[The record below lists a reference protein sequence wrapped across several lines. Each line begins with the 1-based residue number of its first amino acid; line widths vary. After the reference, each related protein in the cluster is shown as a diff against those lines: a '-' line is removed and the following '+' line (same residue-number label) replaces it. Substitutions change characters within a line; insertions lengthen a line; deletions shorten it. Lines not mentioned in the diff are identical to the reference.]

1 MLPTRKTHRDHGTLW
16 CNGTVRHAGIALRFP
31 CLPIL
36 FPFSLL
42 LSSSNFLR
50 ILFHGIICPYF
61 FSLFHFRFFGCV
73 LRSLFEIFLS
83 FFPYVWFLLLFMR
96 CKVDILL
103 RIFLM
108 HTWKCLSCVI
118 FFFFVFAFVR
128 LFKESNNYFEIN
140 AMFNTFPKILRKV
153 CLRKQVTLHRSKSVC
168 CCC

>member
-61 FSLFHFRFFGCV
+61 FSFFHFRFFACV

-83 FFPYVWFLLLFMR
+83 FFPYVWFLLFLFVHAMQSR
-96 CKVDILL
+96 HSTSYFSHAYVEVFELCN
-103 RIFLM
+103 
-108 HTWKCLSCVI
+108 
-118 FFFFVFAFVR
+118 FFFFCFRFCSTVQRV
-128 LFKESNNYFEIN
+128 K
-140 AMFNTFPKILRKV
+140 
-153 CLRKQVTLHRSKSVC
+153 
-168 CCC
+168 

>member
-61 FSLFHFRFFGCV
+61 FSFFHFRFFGCV

-83 FFPYVWFLLLFMR
+83 FFPYVWFLLFLFVHAMQNR
-96 CKVDILL
+96 HSTSYFSHAYVEVFELCN
-103 RIFLM
+103 
-108 HTWKCLSCVI
+108 
-118 FFFFVFAFVR
+118 FFFF
-128 LFKESNNYFEIN
+128 LFSLLFD
-140 AMFNTFPKILRKV
+140 
-153 CLRKQVTLHRSKSVC
+153 CSKSQIIISKSMRC
-168 CCC
+168 LIRFQKFCEKFA

>member
-50 ILFHGIICPYF
+50 ILFHGIICPYL

-83 FFPYVWFLLLFMR
+83 FFPYVWFLLFFCLFMR

-118 FFFFVFAFVR
+118 FFFFCFRFCSTVQRV
-128 LFKESNNYFEIN
+128 K
-140 AMFNTFPKILRKV
+140 
-153 CLRKQVTLHRSKSVC
+153 
-168 CCC
+168 